1 MTSEPV
7 VMAVMD
13 ANSYIH
19 ATSDTMVNSVLHNI
33 IDWHMH

>member
-1 MTSEPV
+1 MSSEPL

-19 ATSDTMVNSVLHNI
+19 ASSDTMVKSALHII
-33 IDWHMH
+33 IDWQMH